1 MGCSGL
7 ECVFCRIVRGEEE
20 SYTVYKGNG
29 VQVILD
35 KYPVSKGHL
44 LVLSEEHYEGV
55 QEAPPEVL
63 ARVWVVASAL
73 ARIYRVHLGAPGVN
87 IVTNSGAT
95 AGQVI
100 FHFHVHVIP
109 RWSQVRGF
117 WSGRHELDRKEAE
130 EVVGMLKPHITLV
143 EEYLISLGFVEP

>member
-1 MGCSGL
+1 M

-20 SYTVYKGNG
+20 SYTIYKGSG

-44 LVLSEEHYEGV
+44 LVLSEEHYESV
-55 QEAPPEVL
+55 HDTPPEIL
-63 ARVWVVASAL
+63 ARVWIVASAL

-87 IVTNSGAT
+87 VVTNSGVT

-100 FHFHVHVIP
+100 YHFHVHVIP
-109 RWSQVRGF
+109 RWSPVRGF
-117 WSGRHELDRKEAE
+117 WSGRHELGREEAE
-130 EVVGMLKPHITLV
+130 EVLSMLKPYLTLI
-143 EEYLISLGFVEP
+143 EEYLISLGFSET

>member
-1 MGCSGL
+1 L

-20 SYTVYKGNG
+20 SYTLYKGNG

-55 QEAPPEVL
+55 HEAPPEVL

-73 ARIYRVHLGAPGVN
+73 ARIYRVNLGAPGVN
-87 IVTNSGAT
+87 VVTNSGVT
-95 AGQVI
+95 AGQVV

-117 WSGRHELDRKEAE
+117 WSGRRELEKGEAE
-130 EVVGMLKPHITLV
+130 EVLDMIKPYATLI
-143 EEYLISLGFVEP
+143 EEYLITLGFSES

>member
-1 MGCSGL
+1 L
-7 ECVFCRIVRGEEE
+7 ECVFCRIIRGEEE
-20 SYTVYKGNG
+20 SHTIYKGEG

-55 QEAPPEVL
+55 HEAPPEVL
-63 ARVWVVASAL
+63 MKVWVVASAL
-73 ARIYRVHLGAPGVN
+73 ARIYRVNLGAPGVN
-87 IVTNSGAT
+87 IVTNSGTT
-95 AGQVI
+95 AGQII

-117 WSGRHELDRKEAE
+117 WSGRRELGREEAM
-130 EVVGMLKPHITLV
+130 EVLDMVKPHITLI
-143 EEYLISLGFVEP
+143 EEYLISLGLSVS

>member
-1 MGCSGL
+1 L
-7 ECVFCRIVRGEEE
+7 ECVFCRIIRGEEE
-20 SYTVYKGNG
+20 GYTVYKGSG

-55 QEAPPEVL
+55 QDTPPEVL
-63 ARVWVVASAL
+63 VRVWLVASAL

-87 IVTNSGAT
+87 IVTNSGHT

-100 FHFHVHVIP
+100 YHFHVHVIP
-109 RWSQVRGF
+109 RWAQARGF
-117 WSGRHELDRKEAE
+117 WSGRHELSPEEAR
-130 EVVGMLKPHITLV
+130 EVVEMLKPHLTV
-143 EEYLISLGFVEP
+143 VDEYLISMNVM

>member
-1 MGCSGL
+1 M
-7 ECVFCRIVRGEEE
+7 ECVFCRIVRGEEG
-20 SYTVYKGNG
+20 SYTVYKGGG

-44 LVLSEEHYEGV
+44 LVLSEDHYEGV

-63 ARVWVVASAL
+63 VRVWLVASAL
-73 ARIYRVHLGAPGVN
+73 ARIYRVNLGAPGVN
-87 IVTNSGAT
+87 IVTNSGST

-109 RWSQVRGF
+109 RWTQPKGF
-117 WSGRHELDRKEAE
+117 WSGRHELSDEEAKEVLE
-130 EVVGMLKPHITLV
+130 MLKPHLTVID
-143 EEYLISLGFVEP
+143 EYLLSMGIVGE